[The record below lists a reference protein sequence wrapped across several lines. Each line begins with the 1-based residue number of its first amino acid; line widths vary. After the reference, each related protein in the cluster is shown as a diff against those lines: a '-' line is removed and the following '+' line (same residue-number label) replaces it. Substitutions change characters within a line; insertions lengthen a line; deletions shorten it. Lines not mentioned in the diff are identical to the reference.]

1 MKFKKVTAIVLAGL
15 MASSLAAC
23 GGSGGESS
31 NSSSGSSNSGSGSL
45 SVMIWDTYQEPGLTE
60 ILGDFT
66 EKTGIEAEIQVVT
79 WDEYWTLLSAGAQ
92 GDSMPDVFWMHS
104 NEAERYMSN
113 GMLLDLTDRIA
124 ESDSIDLSKYPEDIT
139 ELYTYDGK
147 NYAVPKDVDTIALWY
162 NKTLFDE
169 AGIAYPT
176 ADWTWDDLYEAAKAL
191 TKDGVYGFACSAT
204 NNQSGY
210 YNAIYDMGGYVIND
224 DKTASG
230 YDDPNTIKALQY
242 FEKMIQEGIMP
253 SQQVMSESAEDVLL
267 GSGTLAMTTQGSW
280 MLSAFKD
287 NEYIAENCDCVELP
301 KDAATGKRVS
311 IYNGLG
317 WAASAKTKN
326 ADAAW
331 QLIEYLGSEEA
342 QIKQAELGVTM
353 SAYENT
359 SEAWAGSADFNL
371 QAYLNMMDDM
381 VIRPYS
387 KQTVTW
393 ENAVN
398 EELKKG
404 WTQEVSMEEA
414 CKNAAAVMNETLA
427 EENEE

>member
-1 MKFKKVTAIVLAGL
+1 MKFKKVAALALAGV
-15 MASSLAAC
+15 MVFSLSAC
-23 GGSGGESS
+23 GGGGKSDGGSSGG
-31 NSSSGSSNSGSGSL
+31 GSGSGSL
-45 SVMIWDTYQEPGLTE
+45 SVMIWDTFQEPGLTE
-60 ILGDFT
+60 IINDFS
-66 EKTGIEAEIQVVT
+66 EKTGIDAEIQVVT
-79 WDEYWTLLSAGAQ
+79 WDDYWTLLSAGAQ
-92 GDSMPDVFWMHS
+92 GGSMPDVFWMHS

-113 GMLLDLTDRIA
+113 EMLLDLTDRIA
-124 ESDSIDLSKYPEDIT
+124 ESDSIDMSKYPEDIT

-147 NYAVPKDVDTIALWY
+147 NYAIPKDVDTIALWY

-169 AGIAYPT
+169 AGIPYPT

-191 TKDGVYGFACSAT
+191 TKDGTYGFACSAT

-210 YNAIYDMGGYVIND
+210 YNLIYDKGGYVIND

-230 YDDPNTIKALQY
+230 YDDPNTIAAMQY

-253 SQQVMSESAEDVLL
+253 SQQVLSESAEDVLL

-280 MLSAFKD
+280 MLSSFKD
-287 NEYIAENCDCVELP
+287 NEYISQNCDCVELP
-301 KDAATGKRVS
+301 KDATTGKRVS

-317 WAASAKTKN
+317 WAASADTDN
-326 ADAAW
+326 PDEAW

-342 QIKQAELGVTM
+342 QLKQAELGVTM

-359 SEAWAGSADFNL
+359 SEAWTQSADFNL

-387 KQTVTW
+387 RETVTW

-414 CKNAAAVMNETLA
+414 CLNAAEVMNETLA
-427 EENEE
+427 EENQ